1 MEGCRKKTLQLGIDK
16 KEDDSGLVVVEPLL
30 QLRTEQLCE
39 AIDSKSNTKFLLYG
53 GLSILEMIAQESHM
67 AVGSS
72 EQDIEKTIL
81 AQYGEE

>member
-30 QLRTEQLCE
+30 QLRTEQLC
-39 AIDSKSNTKFLLYG
+39 G